1 MKFTKRFLATVLT
14 IVLTLS
20 LGLPLTASAQSE
32 EPLAFWAP
40 VYIMNFDQTGRQL
53 DVSGGLAPYRFE
65 IDQNSLGLSVNAD
78 TGRVYSD
85 GTRKS
90 APLLRLF
97 QFACF
102 IERIVRHLL
111 GVRICKELD
120 SQFSAR
126 VQLFATHAPRGGVLD
141 ARSCGKYHRALHDL
155 SRQNA
160 P

>member
-90 APLLRLF
+90 GSVTVTVFDANNDSATCKVRLMGPVQGWLYQNVIVGLGFAFMAIGSWLASPFILLY
-97 QFACF
+97 
-102 IERIVRHLL
+102 HLIF
-111 GVRICKELD
+111 G
-120 SQFSAR
+120 
-126 VQLFATHAPRGGVLD
+126 
-141 ARSCGKYHRALHDL
+141 
-155 SRQNA
+155 
-160 P
+160 